1 MIPVFRSAS
10 LSWIVFTAT
19 TLSFSPAHAGQDD
32 TSAAALADLS
42 LEQLMRVQTV
52 TSASRFEQSLS
63 EAPSAVTV
71 LTSQE
76 IREYG
81 WRTLGEALASIPGLY
96 VSSDR
101 NYAYLGARGFL
112 RPGDYD
118 SRFLL
123 LVDGVRS
130 NDNLYDQAAIGT
142 DALLDMALVERIEYV
157 PGPGAAVY
165 G

>member
-1 MIPVFRSAS
+1 M
-10 LSWIVFTAT
+10 
-19 TLSFSPAHAGQDD
+19 Q
-32 TSAAALADLS
+32 
-42 LEQLMRVQTV
+42 VQTV

-81 WRTLGEALASIPGLY
+81 WRTLGEAPASIPGLY

-130 NDNLYDQAAIGT
+130 NDNQYDQAAIGT
-142 DALLDMALVERIEYV
+142 DALLDMALVERIE
-157 PGPGAAVY
+157 
-165 G
+165 